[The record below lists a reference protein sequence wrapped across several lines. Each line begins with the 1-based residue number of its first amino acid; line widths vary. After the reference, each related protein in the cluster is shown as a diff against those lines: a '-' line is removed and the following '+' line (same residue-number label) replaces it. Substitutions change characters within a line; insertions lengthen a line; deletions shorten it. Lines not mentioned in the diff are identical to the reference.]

1 MSRQKLK
8 VMLDDIHR
16 EAESHRWVKHMFSSK
31 FTIEQY
37 SMYLENQL
45 RCYEALETRCYMCN
59 DMLKDIPEIK
69 RSIPI
74 SHDLMHPE
82 MPRGRGKMMPSV
94 KENVKRVMLLNE
106 DQLWAH
112 IYVRH
117 FGDMYGGEMI
127 AKALSKRMPD
137 IGTEYYEFENKNAMI
152 EYVTAKLTETHEK
165 EARKVFQDAINLYE
179 DLANYYA
186 I

>member
-16 EAESHRWVKHMFSSK
+16 EAESHRWVKHMFSPK
-31 FTIEQY
+31 ITLPQY
-37 SMYLENQL
+37 AMYLENQL
-45 RCYEALETRCYMCN
+45 RCYEALETRCYMCK

-74 SHDLMHPE
+74 SHDLMHPD
-82 MPRGRGKMMPSV
+82 MPRGKNKIMPSV
-94 KENVKRVMLLNE
+94 KEYVKRVMLLNE

-127 AKALSKRMPD
+127 GNAMSKRLPNVG
-137 IGTEYYEFENKNAMI
+137 IEYYEFKGKNNII
-152 EYVTAKLTETHEK
+152 EYVTNKLTETHEK

>member
-16 EAESHRWVKHMFSSK
+16 EAESHRWVKHMFSPK
-31 FTIEQY
+31 ITLEQY
-37 SMYLENQL
+37 AMYLVNQL
-45 RCYEALETRCYMCN
+45 RCYEALESRCYMCN

-74 SHDLMHPE
+74 SHDLMHPDI
-82 MPRGRGKMMPSV
+82 PKGKVMPSV
-94 KENVKRVMLLNE
+94 NEYAKRVMLLNE

-127 AKALSKRMPD
+127 GKAMSKHMPE
-137 IGTEYYEFENKNAMI
+137 ISTEYYEFERKNNMI
-152 EYVTAKLTETHEK
+152 EYVSAKLHETHEK

>member
-16 EAESHRWVKHMFSSK
+16 EAESHRWVKHMFSPK
-31 FTIEQY
+31 ITLPQY
-37 SMYLENQL
+37 AMYLRNQL
-45 RCYEALETRCYMCN
+45 RCYEALETRCFMCN
-59 DMLKDIPEIK
+59 DMLKDLPDIK
-69 RSIPI
+69 RAVPI
-74 SHDLMHPE
+74 SHDLMHPGI
-82 MPRGRGKMMPSV
+82 PRGKTLPSAG
-94 KENVKRVMLLNE
+94 EYAKRVMILNE

-127 AKALSKRMPD
+127 GNAMSKRLPD
-137 IGTEYYEFENKNAMI
+137 VGIEYYEFKGKNNII
-152 EYVTAKLTETHEK
+152 EYVTNKLTETHEK